1 MSLLSATNRVKLL
14 FRIRELTLLNEMA
27 MILGLFFM
35 TAGTFLGAIWANVS
49 WGRYWG
55 WDPKETWALI
65 SIVVYALVLHIRF
78 IPLLKGKTTWCFNLL
93 SVVAVLSVI
102 MTWFGV
108 NYYLSGLHS
117 YGKIRR
123 RRFLVVDMGIGRM
136 PRTCFSVVCPQT
148 FKDIWCN

>member
-1 MSLLSATNRVKLL
+1 
-14 FRIRELTLLNEMA
+14 

-93 SVVAVLSVI
+93 SVVSILSII

-117 YGKIRR
+117 YGKPKGEIYCYGYGER
-123 RRFLVVDMGIGRM
+123 
-136 PRTCFSVVCPQT
+136 VCALCL
-148 FKDIWCN
+148 FWLSLHAGV